1 MDLFGHTQQGVLP
14 AHQKIQQVISSVIT
28 ISTSSDLTIISFL
41 KLLDLV
47 LNEWLLPPELRGAA
61 VVE

>member
-1 MDLFGHTQQGVLP
+1 MTQIF
-14 AHQKIQQVISSVIT
+14 KVISSVIT

-47 LNEWLLPPELRGAA
+47 LDEWLLPPELRGAA

>member
-1 MDLFGHTQQGVLP
+1 MTQIF
-14 AHQKIQQVISSVIT
+14 KVISSIIT

-47 LNEWLLPPELRGAA
+47 LEEWLLPPEVRGAA
-61 VVE
+61 VVEQPEIQPNN